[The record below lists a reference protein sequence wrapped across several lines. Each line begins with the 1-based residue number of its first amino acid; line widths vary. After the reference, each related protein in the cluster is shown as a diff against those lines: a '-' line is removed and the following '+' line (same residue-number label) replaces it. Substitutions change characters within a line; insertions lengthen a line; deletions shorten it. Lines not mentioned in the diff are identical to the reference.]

1 MTVAAEVEAGGA
13 AAAAVFTITASLV
26 EKISGVGLGQRM
38 RRRFGPSRI
47 KVNCMKQLARENLT
61 TIESQIEYGGDART
75 EMIDQISS
83 KIERREMRDI
93 PNANEELNQLKE
105 WLCKL
110 TESTKRLQEVR
121 NKFDELKHR

>member
-1 MTVAAEVEAGGA
+1 
-13 AAAAVFTITASLV
+13 
-26 EKISGVGLGQRM
+26 
-38 RRRFGPSRI
+38 
-47 KVNCMKQLARENLT
+47 MKQLARENLT
-61 TIESQIEYGGDART
+61 TIESQIEYGGDTST

-83 KIERREMRDI
+83 EIERREMRDI